1 MTAEFPDPR
10 HNPDLLAHHAAEQVL
25 LDAWNSGRLPHAWL
39 IGGIPGIGKAT
50 LAFRFARF
58 VLANGIE
65 QTGGLFG
72 DPPPAES
79 LYVAPTHPVFTR
91 IASNGHADLLT
102 IERPFDDKKGRL
114 KTDIPVDQV
123 RRIAPFLHL
132 TAAEGGWRVV
142 IVDGA
147 DRLNTSGQNAILK
160 ILEEPPARTVLLVVT
175 ENPGGLLPTIRSRC
189 RKLLLPPLPEDVVS
203 DLLGRH
209 HPDLPDADRA
219 ALARLAEGSIG
230 RALDLASA
238 GGLTLYRDL
247 MGLLG
252 TLPKLDLVAAHG
264 LGDKLARKGSDTAY
278 YAVTDLL
285 VWWLARFARSLAR
298 EALPPE
304 VVPGEAALMSRL
316 AGDRGLDR
324 WVEVWEK
331 VNRLFAR
338 AESAN
343 LDRKQVILNAL
354 QTVEAAASA

>member
-1 MTAEFPDPR
+1 VTTEIRDPH
-10 HNPDLLAHHAAEQVL
+10 HNPDLLAHEAAERVL

-58 VLANGIE
+58 VLSHGE
-65 QTGGLFG
+65 DSGGGLFG
-72 DPPPAES
+72 DPPPATS
-79 LYVAPTHPVFTR
+79 LYVGPGHPVFNR
-91 IASNGHADLLT
+91 VASSGHADLLT

-123 RRIAPFLHL
+123 RRIAPFLRL

-142 IVDGA
+142 VLDGA
-147 DRLNTSGQNAILK
+147 DRLNTNGQNAILK

-189 RKLLLPPLPEDVVS
+189 RKLLLPPLPEDVVI
-203 DLLGRH
+203 DLLASH
-209 HPDLPDADRA
+209 MPDLADADRA

-238 GGLTLYRDL
+238 GGLALYRDL

-252 TLPKLDLVAAHG
+252 TLPRLDLVAAHG
-264 LGDKLARKGSDTAY
+264 LGDKLARKGADTAY

-298 EALPPE
+298 GLLPPE
-304 VVPGEAALMSRL
+304 VVPGETALMSRL